1 MGDSYGYLRNVSGSP
16 FQFAVIEACQAEKV
30 NLTQACNLTFSAN
43 HRLILIGDV
52 GRGAMVPQPGIAGIG
67 IWYATVPFFVVV
79 LMAVAFIPVD
89 VYRGRDKPDE
99 DTTSPKAGHRRS
111 KLRAAGRTFVLGVA
125 DTQTVFVG
133 GFLLSFAGRNKCT
146 LSSYHFTAAV
156 SQMMIALSVITM
168 SVAVVRTYWRNPLAA
183 ALRLVLS
190 LGAFIGVG
198 ITIYREANYAPFNWM
213 KPPDKDS
220 AILLPAACLLEG
232 TLRPVAETQARD
244 NLADLGFGDSKAWPF
259 ERYFFIV
266 IAGAFLVAHILVP
279 FRYYRSRRN
288 RAPKSCSPIWGLLEF
303 VYWVVVLIAP
313 TLTAVLCW
321 VRVYIMRKWVDESGW
336 LESPNT
342 EMDIWDSG
350 GLIAMGILITV
361 LMNVLTEAFER
372 KKKDANK
379 GIEDGAAYKL
389 LGSRDRSL
397 MHMNDRGYN
406 RGPNRPFNT
415 SRPTSTNLGY
425 NESTPSPGPHL
436 FTSRFVVSESP
447 HSTGPATMFTSFTG
461 NTRKARQVNLGG
473 KKTNPFGPPGSGAGS
488 QAALDRA
495 QQDRVQRQRERDTLN
510 AAKRIQKVWRGHS
523 ARRDVADE
531 LRGAWD
537 RTEESGGSSHTVAYS
552 SEDEALAQLQRLL
565 RFASS
570 RSDDDLRRIQHYA
583 SRQMEAV
590 KKLGIASSGPWP
602 WAYLRLQR
610 ILLVAIERQLQ
621 KTSTVQWQQI
631 KPSVVVLHFLA
642 DQIPAE
648 TSQNAQNYYR
658 ALAHV
663 VSTFTSILEAQSDGS
678 DVSEII
684 ARAAISPMKRVTGYT
699 LDAYEAFGIRFLTLP
714 LLASDST
721 SPCLHKFRDSL
732 ADSINYKLL
741 ANALATLS
749 KRAGLQSKAELK
761 STSSRLRLLGNFIYF
776 HRYAHNF
783 DTPEA
788 YAIHKNFVAV
798 VSVLLNSLPVNIVDD
813 GHPIAELSEDGI
825 EQDSEIVS
833 GFLKEQVGSLVH
845 QEGIGSLLAGSSQ
858 SAEASDDEKVDEA
871 RQLANYALALLR
883 FFPRRGDEIRMWLYI
898 GPSEA
903 SEKSTKKLPAIRYF
917 WEASK
922 RSSVFSTI
930 FKDSRAA
937 IGLLKPKS
945 SNMNGSDRP
954 GTSGLTHHGFW
965 QPAQQQVDRDATTTD
980 EWRVIF
986 VFLELY
992 TFVLKVTDDE
1002 EFFTSGQKD
1011 VYSGQIRDSG
1021 LPLTEVKDLTT
1032 FLKNLGFTLYF
1043 NAVDITNSD
1052 EDTRSNGTSLNYF
1065 NPQVMDNQAQ
1075 KEHAEPSIG
1084 GVAGLRIDYVKGLVT
1099 GLLRMVYERDS
1110 RRKFLP
1116 ADHWLMVSRFDMTGF
1131 IPAVVEEEESR
1142 HKIQEED
1149 ADDLDELEEEEFD
1162 DTPQLIGTSRTQ
1174 QQRRLEKLQRQQRKA
1189 SRRRYL
1195 QAVAPRLEILQNM
1208 PFFIPF
1214 TTRVQIFREFV
1225 KLDMIKR
1232 RGSADPEFWRF
1243 RTMQQPNARSQL
1255 EKHTARIR
1263 RENEFD
1269 DAFEQFY
1276 ELGQGLKEPIQI
1288 TFMDQFGAPEA
1299 GIDGGGVTKEFLTS
1313 VTSRAFMPTDY
1324 IDMFVENDQH
1334 LLYPNPAALEEHKEA
1349 LRQAGI
1355 REGSQEYRA
1364 QITELLQRYEF
1375 LGRIIGK
1382 CLYEGILVDVNFA
1395 PFFLRKW
1402 ALTGGTGSAPNE
1414 SGYRPTLNDLR
1425 DLDEE
1430 LYQGLHKLKTY
1441 PGDVEDF
1448 SLNFTV
1454 TDTVVVD
1461 HTTSPKKTKAITKD
1475 LKPDGSNTPVTNQ
1488 NRLVYISYMAR
1499 HRLQNQPYA
1508 QTAAFL
1514 RGLSTMIQ
1522 PSWLSM
1528 FNASELQTLISGTRT
1543 QIDIDDLRRN
1553 TLYGGTYVIG
1563 DDGLEHPTIQLFWKC
1578 MVEMSDE
1585 ERRAVLKFVTSTPRA
1600 PLLGFGTLN
1609 PRFSIRD
1616 AGRDQSRL
1624 PSTSTCVNLLK
1635 LPMYEDEETLKEKLL
1650 YSVFSGA
1657 GFDLS

>member
-1 MGDSYGYLRNVSGSP
+1 
-16 FQFAVIEACQAEKV
+16 
-30 NLTQACNLTFSAN
+30 
-43 HRLILIGDV
+43 
-52 GRGAMVPQPGIAGIG
+52 
-67 IWYATVPFFVVV
+67 
-79 LMAVAFIPVD
+79 
-89 VYRGRDKPDE
+89 
-99 DTTSPKAGHRRS
+99 
-111 KLRAAGRTFVLGVA
+111 
-125 DTQTVFVG
+125 
-133 GFLLSFAGRNKCT
+133 
-146 LSSYHFTAAV
+146 
-156 SQMMIALSVITM
+156 
-168 SVAVVRTYWRNPLAA
+168 
-183 ALRLVLS
+183 
-190 LGAFIGVG
+190 
-198 ITIYREANYAPFNWM
+198 
-213 KPPDKDS
+213 
-220 AILLPAACLLEG
+220 
-232 TLRPVAETQARD
+232 
-244 NLADLGFGDSKAWPF
+244 
-259 ERYFFIV
+259 
-266 IAGAFLVAHILVP
+266 
-279 FRYYRSRRN
+279 
-288 RAPKSCSPIWGLLEF
+288 
-303 VYWVVVLIAP
+303 
-313 TLTAVLCW
+313 
-321 VRVYIMRKWVDESGW
+321 
-336 LESPNT
+336 
-342 EMDIWDSG
+342 
-350 GLIAMGILITV
+350 
-361 LMNVLTEAFER
+361 
-372 KKKDANK
+372 
-379 GIEDGAAYKL
+379 
-389 LGSRDRSL
+389 
-397 MHMNDRGYN
+397 
-406 RGPNRPFNT
+406 
-415 SRPTSTNLGY
+415 
-425 NESTPSPGPHL
+425 
-436 FTSRFVVSESP
+436 
-447 HSTGPATMFTSFTG
+447 MFTSFTG
-461 NTRKARQVNLGG
+461 NPRRARQVNLSG

-495 QQDRVQRQRERDTLN
+495 QQDRAQRQRERDTLN
-510 AAKRIQKVWRGHS
+510 AARRIQRLWRGHS
-523 ARRDVADE
+523 ARKRIADQA
-531 LRGAWD
+531 RGEWD
-537 RTEESGGSSHTVAYS
+537 AVEGSDGRSQQTPYA
-552 SEDEALAQLQRLL
+552 SEDEALAQLRRLL
-565 RFASS
+565 RFAST
-570 RSDDDLRRIQHYA
+570 RSEDDLRRIQHYGA
-583 SRQMEAV
+583 RQMQTV
-590 KKLGIASSGPWP
+590 SSLGITASGPWP
-602 WAYLRLQR
+602 SAYLRLQR
-610 ILLVAIERQLQ
+610 ILLVAIERQL
-621 KTSTVQWQQI
+621 KVASAQWNQVGQ
-631 KPSVVVLHFLA
+631 SLAVLRFLA

-648 TSQNAQNYYR
+648 TSRNAQHYYR
-658 ALAHV
+658 ALAQV
-663 VSTFTSILEAQSDGS
+663 VSRLSPVLESPDKDGLDVVKVILET
-678 DVSEII
+678 I
-684 ARAAISPMKRVTGYT
+684 ISPLKVTGYT
-699 LDAYEAFGIRFLTLP
+699 LDAYEALGIHFLTLP
-714 LLASDST
+714 LLSSDST
-721 SPCLHKFRDSL
+721 SPPIQKLRDSL

-749 KRAGLQSKAELK
+749 KRSGLQNKPELRGLL
-761 STSSRLRLLGNFIYF
+761 SRLRLLGTFIFF

-788 YAIHKNFVAV
+788 YAVHKDFVSV
-798 VSVLLNSLPVNIVDD
+798 VSVLLNSLPVNIVDND
-813 GHPIAELSEDGI
+813 HPIAEIVEDDGDN
-825 EQDSEIVS
+825 QDSGAVTK
-833 GFLKEQVGSLVH
+833 FLKQQVESLVH

-858 SAEASDDEKVDEA
+858 SQDAPEDEKVEEA

-898 GPSEA
+898 GPTES
-903 SEKSTKKLPAIRYF
+903 SGKSTRKLPAIRYF
-917 WEASK
+917 WEASR
-922 RSSVFSTI
+922 RSSVFTTI

-945 SNMNGSDRP
+945 PDTSSSDRP
-954 GTSGLTHHGFW
+954 GTSGLTQHGFW
-965 QPAQQQVDRDATTTD
+965 QPAQQQVNRDAVVTD
-980 EWRVIF
+980 EWRVIL

-1002 EFFTSGQKD
+1002 EFFTAGQQNAHSGQF
-1011 VYSGQIRDSG
+1011 RDNS
-1021 LPLTEVKDLTT
+1021 LPLSEVKDLTT
-1032 FLKNLGFTLYF
+1032 FLKNVGFTLYF
-1043 NAVDITNSD
+1043 NAVDITTS
-1052 EDTRSNGTSLNYF
+1052 EDNAESSNTGFNYF
-1065 NPQVMDNQAQ
+1065 SPKATDSQAQ
-1075 KEHAEPSIG
+1075 KEPVEPSTG

-1116 ADHWLMVSRFDMTGF
+1116 QDHWLMTSRFDMTGF

-1149 ADDLDELEEEEFD
+1149 GEDVDDEEEEFD

-1225 KLDMIKR
+1225 HLDMTKR
-1232 RGSADPEFWRF
+1232 RGGSDPELWRF
-1243 RTMQQPNARSQL
+1243 RLMQQPNARGQFERHS
-1255 EKHTARIR
+1255 ARIR

-1276 ELGQGLKEPIQI
+1276 DLGQGLKEPIQI
-1288 TFMDQFGAPEA
+1288 TFLDQFGAQEA

-1313 VTSRAFMPTDY
+1313 VTNRAFMPTDY

-1402 ALTGGTGSAPNE
+1402 ALTGGAGSAPNE

-1454 TDTVVVD
+1454 TDTIIVD
-1461 HTTSPKKTKAITKD
+1461 HTTTPKKTKAITKE

-1528 FNASELQTLISGTRT
+1528 FNQSELQTLISGTRT
-1543 QIDIDDLRRN
+1543 SIDVEDLRRN
-1553 TLYGGTYVIG
+1553 TIYGGTYVIG
-1563 DDGLEHPTIQLFWKC
+1563 DDGLEHPTIQLLWKV
-1578 MVEMSDE
+1578 MKEMSDD

-1616 AGRDQSRL
+1616 AGSDQDRL

-1635 LPMYEDEETLKEKLL
+1635 LPMYRDEATLKEKLL
-1650 YSVFSGA
+1650 YSIFSGA

>member
-1 MGDSYGYLRNVSGSP
+1 
-16 FQFAVIEACQAEKV
+16 
-30 NLTQACNLTFSAN
+30 
-43 HRLILIGDV
+43 
-52 GRGAMVPQPGIAGIG
+52 
-67 IWYATVPFFVVV
+67 
-79 LMAVAFIPVD
+79 
-89 VYRGRDKPDE
+89 
-99 DTTSPKAGHRRS
+99 
-111 KLRAAGRTFVLGVA
+111 
-125 DTQTVFVG
+125 
-133 GFLLSFAGRNKCT
+133 
-146 LSSYHFTAAV
+146 
-156 SQMMIALSVITM
+156 
-168 SVAVVRTYWRNPLAA
+168 
-183 ALRLVLS
+183 
-190 LGAFIGVG
+190 
-198 ITIYREANYAPFNWM
+198 
-213 KPPDKDS
+213 
-220 AILLPAACLLEG
+220 
-232 TLRPVAETQARD
+232 
-244 NLADLGFGDSKAWPF
+244 
-259 ERYFFIV
+259 
-266 IAGAFLVAHILVP
+266 
-279 FRYYRSRRN
+279 
-288 RAPKSCSPIWGLLEF
+288 
-303 VYWVVVLIAP
+303 
-313 TLTAVLCW
+313 
-321 VRVYIMRKWVDESGW
+321 
-336 LESPNT
+336 
-342 EMDIWDSG
+342 
-350 GLIAMGILITV
+350 
-361 LMNVLTEAFER
+361 
-372 KKKDANK
+372 
-379 GIEDGAAYKL
+379 
-389 LGSRDRSL
+389 
-397 MHMNDRGYN
+397 
-406 RGPNRPFNT
+406 
-415 SRPTSTNLGY
+415 
-425 NESTPSPGPHL
+425 
-436 FTSRFVVSESP
+436 
-447 HSTGPATMFTSFTG
+447 MFTSFTG
-461 NTRKARQVNLGG
+461 NTRRARQVNLGG

-495 QQDRVQRQRERDTLN
+495 QQERAQRQRERDTLN
-510 AAKRIQKVWRGHS
+510 ASKRIQRVWRGHF
-523 ARRDVADE
+523 ARRELADHIRRE
-531 LRGAWD
+531 WD
-537 RTEESGGSSHTVAYS
+537 KLEAPKGLPENTAYGSEE
-552 SEDEALAQLQRLL
+552 EALTQLQHLL

-570 RSDDDLRRIQHYA
+570 RNEDDLRRIQNFGL
-583 SRQMEAV
+583 RQMETV
-590 KKLGIASSGPWP
+590 KSLGIRPDGSWP
-602 WAYLRLQR
+602 SAYLRLQR
-610 ILLVAIERQLQ
+610 ILLVAIERQVRVPPVERNELGQ
-621 KTSTVQWQQI
+621 SI
-631 KPSVVVLHFLA
+631 VLLGFLA
-642 DQIPAE
+642 EQIPAE
-648 TSQNAQNYYR
+648 TSQNAEQYYR
-658 ALAHV
+658 TIASV
-663 VSTFTSILEAQSDGS
+663 VSSLVPLLEAEVDGS
-678 DVSEII
+678 AWMD
-684 ARAAISPMKRVTGYT
+684 AIQKTALSPLKRVTGYT
-699 LDAYEAFGIRFLTLP
+699 LDAYEAFGVHVLTLP
-714 LLASDST
+714 LLSSDST
-721 SPCLHKFRDSL
+721 LPLMRGFRDSL
-732 ADSINYKLL
+732 ANEINYKLL
-741 ANALATLS
+741 ANALETLATKS
-749 KRAGLQSKAELK
+749 GLQAKSELK
-761 STSSRLRLLGNFIYF
+761 ITTSRLRLLGSFIYF

-788 YAIHKNFVAV
+788 YAVHKDFVAV
-798 VSVLLNSLPVNIVDD
+798 VSVLLNSLPVSIIDED
-813 GHPIAELSEDGI
+813 HPISETTDDDDADQ
-825 EQDSEIVS
+825 ESEMVTN
-833 GFLKEQVGSLVH
+833 FLKEQVGSLVH

-858 SAEASDDEKVDEA
+858 SEEASDDAKIEEA

-903 SEKSTKKLPAIRYF
+903 SGRGKRKLPAIRYF

-930 FKDSRAA
+930 FRDSRAA
-937 IGLLKPKS
+937 IGLLKPKA
-945 SNMNGSDRP
+945 SNGDASDRP
-954 GTSGLTHHGFW
+954 GTSGLTNHGFW
-965 QPAQQQVDRDATTTD
+965 QPAKQQVDQDAIVTD
-980 EWRVIF
+980 EWRVIL

-1002 EFFTSGQKD
+1002 EFFTAGQQD
-1011 VYSGQIRDSG
+1011 AYSGQARDNG
-1021 LPLTEVKDLTT
+1021 LALSDVKDLTT

-1043 NAVDITNSD
+1043 NAVDITTS
-1052 EDTRSNGTSLNYF
+1052 ETEAGSSSISLNYF
-1065 NPQVMDNQAQ
+1065 NPKAMDSQTQ
-1075 KEHAEPSIG
+1075 KEQVEPSIG
-1084 GVAGLRIDYVKGLVT
+1084 GVAGLKIDYVKGLVT

-1116 ADHWLMVSRFDMTGF
+1116 SDHWLMTSRFDMTGF

-1149 ADDLDELEEEEFD
+1149 ADDLDDDQEEEFD
-1162 DTPQLIGTSRTQ
+1162 DTPQLIGTGRTQ

-1225 KLDMIKR
+1225 HLDMTKR
-1232 RGSADPEFWRF
+1232 RGSADPELWRF
-1243 RTMQQPNARSQL
+1243 RLMQQRNARDHFERHS
-1255 EKHTARIR
+1255 ARIR

-1288 TFMDQFGAPEA
+1288 TFMDQFGAAEA

-1313 VTSRAFMPTDY
+1313 VTNRAFMPTDY

-1349 LRQAGI
+1349 LRQAGL
-1355 REGSQEYRA
+1355 RENSPEYRA

-1402 ALTGGTGSAPNE
+1402 ALTGGAGSAPNE

-1454 TDTVVVD
+1454 TDKVVVD
-1461 HTTSPKKTKAITKD
+1461 HTTSPKKTKAITKE

-1508 QTAAFL
+1508 QTTAFL

-1528 FNASELQTLISGTRT
+1528 FNQAELQTLISGTRT
-1543 QIDIDDLRRN
+1543 SIDVEDLRRN
-1553 TLYGGTYVIG
+1553 TIYGGTYVIG
-1563 DDGLEHPTIQLFWKC
+1563 DDGLEHPTIQLLWKV
-1578 MVEMSDE
+1578 MKEMSDD

-1616 AGRDQSRL
+1616 AGSDQERL

-1635 LPMYEDEETLKEKLL
+1635 LPMYRDEKTLKEKLL